1 MTEQTSLAR
10 RDEPLPA
17 TAAQM
22 AAIDPAR
29 TGQQLANVE
38 AFLKAQMKRGVHYGK
53 VPGVDKD
60 FLWKSGAEL
69 LAALFSFGVRGKR
82 DKDLSVVDR
91 PADLIEIT
99 YEATVFSRQTG
110 VDVWAADGF
119 ASSAEKCF
127 RARVCPKCKTA
138 TRAVR
143 DENRKGMR
151 YCPSCHWEGD
161 EKECGDGLA
170 NDFGTSIRNVCARA
184 EKRAKVR
191 AIAEA
196 TGVTGFFLT
205 PQTWE
210 QEEDATQHGADGS
223 GSAMLC
229 PTCGKGTL
237 IEKQRRDGSGSF
249 WVCSEGRYDRQT
261 KTRSGCQHTQNDP
274 PGAAPAAES
283 DETGDTPAA
292 EPNAQ
297 EASEGGDV
305 GLPREAVATVLDIL
319 SELGAKGKQLTA
331 LAKAAKAC
339 SLTFSGSQP
348 GKWLEAQ
355 TDEAIG
361 NIITALEQAE

>member
-1 MTEQTSLAR
+1 MTEQTNLAR

-274 PGAAPAAES
+274 PEAAETTEAEAGEGIWEP
-283 DETGDTPAA
+283 DPATA
-292 EPNAQ
+292 
-297 EASEGGDV
+297 D
-305 GLPREAVATVLDIL
+305 L
-319 SELGAKGKQLTA
+319 LTA
-331 LAKAAKAC
+331 IDDRLKEMGKRTKAAKMITFHKWATEQKLDPMPETWEKL
-339 SLTFSGSQP
+339 SPEQLTLFAD
-348 GKWLEAQ
+348 WLDAQ
-355 TDEAIG
+355 E
-361 NIITALEQAE
+361 

>member
-1 MTEQTSLAR
+1 MTEHTGLAR
-10 RDEPLPA
+10 REEALPA

-82 DKDLSVVDR
+82 DKDLSMVDR
-91 PADLIEIT
+91 SAELIEIT

-110 VDVWAADGF
+110 AEVWAADGF

-127 RARVCPKCKTA
+127 RARVCPKCKVA
-138 TRAVR
+138 TRSDR
-143 DENRKGMR
+143 DQKGMR

-170 NDFGTSIRNVCARA
+170 NDFGTSTRNVCARA

-196 TGVTGFFLT
+196 AGVTGFFLT

-210 QEEDATQHGADGS
+210 QEEDAAQHGAG
-223 GSAMLC
+223 GNGGAATLC

-237 IEKQRRDGSGSF
+237 IEKTRSDKSGTF
-249 WVCSEGRYDRQT
+249 WVCSLGRWDSRT
-261 KTRSGCQHTQNDP
+261 KTKTGCQHIQNDP
-274 PGAAPAAES
+274 PEAPQDAE
-283 DETGDTPAA
+283 TGTGGDTPPAGA
-292 EPNAQ
+292 SASDTES
-297 EASEGGDV
+297 EASAV
-305 GLPREAVATVLDIL
+305 PRVAVATVLDML
-319 SELGAKGKQLTA
+319 LAGGSKGKQMTA

-339 SLTFSGSQP
+339 GLTISGGDP
-348 GKWLEAQ
+348 AKWLEGQ
-355 TDEAIG
+355 TDEDLGKIVD
-361 NIITALEQAE
+361 ALDAQVTE